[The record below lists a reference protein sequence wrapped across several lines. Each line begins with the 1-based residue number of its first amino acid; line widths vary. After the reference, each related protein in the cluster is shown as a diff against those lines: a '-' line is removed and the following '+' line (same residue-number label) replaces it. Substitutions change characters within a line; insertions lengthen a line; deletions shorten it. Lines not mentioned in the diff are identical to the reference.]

1 MRYDDEGICICMNV
15 RPVISNI
22 GNINRILSRISLKT
36 DYGVTNLF
44 AKRMRFDCF
53 PKTDSLSQLIIA

>member
-36 DYGVTNLF
+36 DCGVANLS
-44 AKRMRFDCF
+44 ARRMRFDCF
-53 PKTDSLSQLIIA
+53 PKTDSLAQLIIA